1 MPKSTTNLS
10 LSTYDSTIDKDN
22 LSKMW
27 FDETFGYS
35 NSNMTKIDD
44 AYGELK
50 ESAPTKTGEGA
61 SGDWNINIT
70 GTAQTA
76 IHDGVGNDINSTY
89 VKDIEAKDGT
99 LTVRKG
105 NNVSSTVDISS
116 PKGYVLSKEAYFNN
130 STDINEDV
138 WLHIGNIKNTSDN
151 DFLKVSVNMYID
163 GTLSTKNQEI
173 QSVIVEGFVGE
184 NICIHDKVQE
194 TAELLNTAYTFF
206 EDSYTNNWNS
216 LQQDTTL
223 AGDIESV
230 STVYLVPTSGG
241 NGTSSAELWV
251 SELRVSEMSTNLKVA
266 VTVTTSDKNNWEFVL
281 EEGTN
286 VTTSEFKI
294 SPLKETTIITSEDV
308 AGASNTGVVRIGSG
322 IAVDEAGII
331 SVSPATNAYVGG
343 VKAGGGNVKIASD
356 GTISVPDATS
366 TIKGAVKIGQNLTVS
381 DGSVSLTQDNVSS
394 AIGFIPT
401 KITAGTTDLTAG
413 TSPLET
419 GVVYLYYV

>member
-1 MPKSTTNLS
+1 MPKYTTNLS

-163 GTLSTKNQEI
+163 GTLSIKNQET
-173 QSVIVEGFVGE
+173 QSVMIEGFIGE
-184 NICIHDKVQE
+184 NICIHDKAQG

-206 EDSYTNNWNS
+206 VDGYTNSWNS
-216 LQQDTTL
+216 LQQDTAL
-223 AGDIESV
+223 ADDVESV

-251 SELRVSEMSTNLKVA
+251 YATSINLKVA

-281 EEGTN
+281 EESPN

-294 SPLKETTIITSEDV
+294 SPLNETTIITSEDV
-308 AGASNTGVVRIGSG
+308 AGTSNTGVVRIGSG

>member
-163 GTLSTKNQEI
+163 GTLSIKNQET
-173 QSVIVEGFVGE
+173 QSVMIEGFIGE
-184 NICIHDKVQE
+184 NICIHDKAQG

-206 EDSYTNNWNS
+206 VDGYANSWNS
-216 LQQDTTL
+216 LQQDTAL
-223 AGDIESV
+223 ADDVESV

-251 SELRVSEMSTNLKVA
+251 YATSINLKVA

-281 EEGTN
+281 EESPN

-294 SPLKETTIITSEDV
+294 SPLNETTIITSEDV
-308 AGASNTGVVRIGSG
+308 AGTSNTGVVRIGSG

-331 SVSPATNAYVGG
+331 SVSPAANAYVGG
-343 VKAGGGNVKIASD
+343 VKAGGDNIKIASD

-366 TIKGAVKIGQNLTVS
+366 TTKGAVKIGQNLTVS
-381 DGSVSLTQDNVSS
+381 DGSVSLTQDNVNS

-413 TSPLET
+413 TSRLKT

>member
-1 MPKSTTNLS
+1 MPKSTTNLNLS
-10 LSTYDSTIDKDN
+10 LYDSTTDKDN
-22 LSKMW
+22 LSKLW
-27 FDETFGYS
+27 FDETFGYTD
-35 NSNMTKIDD
+35 SNMIKIDD

-50 ESAPTKTGEGA
+50 KSVPTKTGEGA
-61 SGDWNINIT
+61 SGNWDINIT

-76 IHDGVGNDINSTY
+76 VHDGVGNDINSTY

-99 LTVRKG
+99 LTIRKG

-116 PKGYVLSKEAYFNN
+116 PKGYILSKDAHFNN
-130 STDINEDV
+130 STDFNKDV

-151 DFLKVSVNMYID
+151 DFIKVSIGMYID
-163 GTLSTKNQEI
+163 AAISVET
-173 QSVIVEGFVGE
+173 QSITIESFIGE
-184 NICIHDKVQE
+184 NICIHDKAQE
-194 TAELLNTAYTFF
+194 SEELLNTAYTFF
-206 EDSYTNNWNS
+206 ENSYTNLLAS
-216 LQQDTTL
+216 LQQNTAL
-223 AGDIESV
+223 ADDIEST
-230 STVYLVPTSGG
+230 STIYLVPTSGG
-241 NGTSSAELWV
+241 NGTSSAELWI
-251 SELRVSEMSTNLKVA
+251 SAPSTNLKVL

-281 EEGTN
+281 EEKPN

-294 SPLKETTIITSEDV
+294 SPLQETMIITSEDF
-308 AGASNTGVVRIGSG
+308 ATTGNTGVVKIGSG

-331 SVSPATNAYVGG
+331 SVSPAANAYVGG
-343 VKAGGGNVKIASD
+343 VKAGGDNIKIASD

-366 TIKGAVKIGQNLTVS
+366 TTKGAVKIGQNLTVS

>member
-163 GTLSTKNQEI
+163 GTLSIKNQET
-173 QSVIVEGFVGE
+173 QSVMIEGFIGE
-184 NICIHDKVQE
+184 NICIHDKAQG

-206 EDSYTNNWNS
+206 VDGYANSWNS
-216 LQQDTTL
+216 LQQDTAL
-223 AGDIESV
+223 ADDVESV

-251 SELRVSEMSTNLKVA
+251 YATSINLKVA

-281 EEGTN
+281 EESPN

-294 SPLKETTIITSEDV
+294 SPLNETTIITSEDV
-308 AGASNTGVVRIGSG
+308 AGTSNTGVVRIGSG

-331 SVSPATNAYVGG
+331 SVSPAANAYVGG
-343 VKAGGGNVKIASD
+343 VKAGGDNIKIASD

-366 TIKGAVKIGQNLTVS
+366 TTKGAVKIGQNLTVS
-381 DGSVSLTQDNVSS
+381 DGSVSLTQDNVNS

-401 KITAGTTDLTAG
+401 KITAGTRDLTAG
-413 TSPLET
+413 TSPLKT

>member
-1 MPKSTTNLS
+1 MPKSTTNLN

-163 GTLSTKNQEI
+163 GTLSIKNQET
-173 QSVIVEGFVGE
+173 QSVMIEGFIGE
-184 NICIHDKVQE
+184 NICIHDKAQG

-206 EDSYTNNWNS
+206 VDGYTNSWNS
-216 LQQDTTL
+216 LQQDTAL
-223 AGDIESV
+223 ADDVESV

-251 SELRVSEMSTNLKVA
+251 YATSINLKVA

-281 EEGTN
+281 EESPN

-294 SPLKETTIITSEDV
+294 SPLNETTIITSEDV
-308 AGASNTGVVRIGSG
+308 AGTSNTGVVRIGSG

-331 SVSPATNAYVGG
+331 SVSPAANAYVGG
-343 VKAGGGNVKIASD
+343 VKAGGDNIKIASD

-366 TIKGAVKIGQNLTVS
+366 TTKGAVKIGQNLTVS
-381 DGSVSLTQDNVSS
+381 DGSVSLTQDNVNS

>member
-130 STDINEDV
+130 SIDINEDV

-163 GTLSTKNQEI
+163 GTLSIKNQET
-173 QSVIVEGFVGE
+173 QSVMIEGFIGE
-184 NICIHDKVQE
+184 NICIHDKAQG

-206 EDSYTNNWNS
+206 VDGYTNSWNS
-216 LQQDTTL
+216 LQQDTAL
-223 AGDIESV
+223 ADDVESV

-251 SELRVSEMSTNLKVA
+251 YATSINLKVA

-281 EEGTN
+281 EESPN

-294 SPLKETTIITSEDV
+294 SPLNETTIITSEDV
-308 AGASNTGVVRIGSG
+308 AGTSNTGVVRIGSG

>member
-50 ESAPTKTGEGA
+50 ESVPTKTGEGA

-163 GTLSTKNQEI
+163 GTLSIKNQET
-173 QSVIVEGFVGE
+173 QSVTIEGFIGE
-184 NICIHDKVQE
+184 NICIHDKAQG

-206 EDSYTNNWNS
+206 VDGYTNSWNS
-216 LQQDTTL
+216 LQQDTAL
-223 AGDIESV
+223 ADDVESV

-251 SELRVSEMSTNLKVA
+251 YATSINLKVA

-281 EEGTN
+281 EESPN

-294 SPLKETTIITSEDV
+294 SPLNETTIITSEDV
-308 AGASNTGVVRIGSG
+308 AGTSNTGVVRIGSG

-331 SVSPATNAYVGG
+331 SVSPAANAYVGG
-343 VKAGGGNVKIASD
+343 VKAGGDNIKIASD

-366 TIKGAVKIGQNLTVS
+366 TTKGAVKIGQNLTVS
-381 DGSVSLTQDNVSS
+381 DGSVSLTQDNVNS

-413 TSPLET
+413 TSPLKT

>member
-163 GTLSTKNQEI
+163 GTLSIKNQET
-173 QSVIVEGFVGE
+173 QSVMIEGFIGE
-184 NICIHDKVQE
+184 NICIHDKAQG

-206 EDSYTNNWNS
+206 VDGYANSWNS
-216 LQQDTTL
+216 LQQDTAL
-223 AGDIESV
+223 ADDVESV

-251 SELRVSEMSTNLKVA
+251 YATSINLKVA

-281 EEGTN
+281 EESPN

-294 SPLKETTIITSEDV
+294 SPLNETTIITSEDV
-308 AGASNTGVVRIGSG
+308 AGTSNTGVVRIGSG

-331 SVSPATNAYVGG
+331 SVSPAANAYVGG
-343 VKAGGGNVKIASD
+343 VKAGGDNIKIASD

-366 TIKGAVKIGQNLTVS
+366 TTKGAVKIGQNLTVS
-381 DGSVSLTQDNVSS
+381 DGSVSLTQDNVNS